1 MASMPATESE
11 EGRWL
16 LLIHQIPAQPSY
28 LRVKVWRRL
37 QAIGAVAVKKSV
49 YVLPDGDEAAEHFE
63 WLVRE
68 IEKEGGEAGVCR
80 GRFVQGL
87 SDEQVRALFVAARDA
102 EYHLVA
108 EDARRI
114 TARLS
119 RKRTV
124 SASERT
130 KLATEAGRLRR
141 RVSDVASIDFFG
153 ASGREVASGLVDEL
167 ERSLGGGPRARGAAR
182 GSADLRGHTWVTRKG
197 IHVDRIATA
206 WLIRRFIDPDA
217 PFKFV
222 SSRGHRPGSNELRF
236 DMFDGEFTH
245 EGDRCTFEV
254 LLARTGLDDSALH
267 RIAEIVHDIDLRD
280 AKFDVPETAGVERL
294 LTGLAA
300 RHRDDEVRLAKGTD
314 LFDDL
319 YESFRSKRR

>member
-1 MASMPATESE
+1 MSSIERE
-11 EGRWL
+11 ETGWL
-16 LLIHQIPAQPSY
+16 LLIHQIPPQPSY

-68 IEKEGGEAGVCR
+68 IEKDGGEASVCR
-80 GRFVQGL
+80 GQFVQGL
-87 SDEQVRALFVAARDA
+87 SDQQVRALFVTARDA
-102 EYHLVA
+102 DYHLVA
-108 EDARRI
+108 EDARRL
-114 TARLS
+114 TAQLS
-119 RKRTV
+119 RKRTA

-141 RVSDVASIDFFG
+141 RLSDVASIDFFG
-153 ASGREVASGLVDEL
+153 ASGREVASGLVDAL
-167 ERSLGGGPRARGAAR
+167 ERSLGGGPQAPAGAR
-182 GSADLRGHTWVTRKG
+182 GSNDLRGHTWVTRKG

-222 SSRGHRPGSNELRF
+222 SSRGYRPSSNELRF

-280 AKFDVPETAGVERL
+280 RKFEAPETAGVERL
-294 LTGLAA
+294 VTGLAA
-300 RHRDDEVRLAKGTD
+300 RHRDDEVRLVKGFD

-319 YESFRSKRR
+319 YEALPSKRR